1 MVDITVHKKNDVFL
15 QVECERSI
23 ARELND
29 FFSYW
34 VPEAKYMPAY
44 KNRMWDGKIRLFDS
58 RVNQIYVGLLDYL
71 RDFAKKRNYSIQGGE
86 WSTLATH
93 KEDVESFISNL
104 KIPLQPRDY
113 QIDAVHHAIRNGR
126 SILVSPTASGKSLI
140 IYILIRYFEKVFY
153 DPKLTNILLLVP
165 TTSLVEQMY
174 KDFKDYGWNSEYY
187 CHRIYGGREKES
199 LKLVYISTWQSLYQM
214 PKNYFDRFGAI
225 IGDEA
230 AAVQIFGCQCSPQ
243 NPNTCLKNSIIV
255 LKLFLLIYL
264 TS

>member
-104 KIPLQPRDY
+104 KI
-113 QIDAVHHAIRNGR
+113 
-126 SILVSPTASGKSLI
+126 
-140 IYILIRYFEKVFY
+140 
-153 DPKLTNILLLVP
+153 
-165 TTSLVEQMY
+165 
-174 KDFKDYGWNSEYY
+174 KDFDKTFKGIFIRAPKIKKLSSNVDILSSINNSPVMVRQGNLLGTTFHPELSNDI
-187 CHRIYGGREKES
+187 RIHKYFLNMVES
-199 LKLVYISTWQSLYQM
+199 
-214 PKNYFDRFGAI
+214 
-225 IGDEA
+225 
-230 AAVQIFGCQCSPQ
+230 C
-243 NPNTCLKNSIIV
+243 
-255 LKLFLLIYL
+255 
-264 TS
+264 